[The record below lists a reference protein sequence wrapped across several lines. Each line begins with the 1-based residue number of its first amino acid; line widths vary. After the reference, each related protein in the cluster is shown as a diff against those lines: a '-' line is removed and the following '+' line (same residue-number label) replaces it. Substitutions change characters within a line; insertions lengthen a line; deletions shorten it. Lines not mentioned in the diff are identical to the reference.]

1 MINNIKLPPAP
12 WSITGVCECDRNT
25 GPKGHGKSP
34 HQISEPNK
42 INTPPPAYRS
52 ITGGQQAFKTEV
64 NNPDT

>member
-34 HQISEPNK
+34 HQISELNK
-42 INTPPPAYRS
+42 INTPPLIGAS
-52 ITGGQQAFKTEV
+52 LGGHQAFKTEV
-64 NNPDT
+64 KNPDT